1 MMLYL
6 IWVGQIV
13 ALLGIFWYKS
23 KQPAMT
29 KGEQFYELAVV
40 AQRQNSFL
48 MDTTKDNPY
57 YGKD

>member
-1 MMLYL
+1 MLYL
-6 IWVGQIV
+6 IWFVQIF
-13 ALLGIFWYKS
+13 ALLVISWYKS
-23 KQPAMT
+23 KKPAMT

-48 MDTTKDNPY
+48 MNVTKDNPY